1 MTSFKTRA
9 IVLSKKSWRES
20 DLLFSFYTE
29 DFGKVEAVA
38 IGSQK
43 IKSKLVG
50 HLSTLGLVEINF
62 VQGKV
67 FKKLTHAYLIE
78 NLSDK
83 SDQDYLFSNL
93 ILEIVNRSVQV
104 DYPQNEIWK
113 IVVWAINEIRRSNSY
128 DKQKLIVN
136 IFNLLLLKIL
146 GYQIQF
152 TQNLIC
158 REINMSLDKPAFEL
172 VSKIQKKESVVD
184 LRLQKRSN
192 DKLFRFLHKYLQ
204 HVIERKINSFDLIK

>member
-1 MTSFKTRA
+1 MTSYKTTA

-29 DFGKVEAVA
+29 DFGKDEAVA

-78 NLSDK
+78 NLSSK
-83 SDQDYLFSNL
+83 SDEDYLFTNL
-93 ILEIVNRSVQV
+93 VLEIVNRSLQV

-113 IVVWAINEIRRSNSY
+113 ILVWAISEIEKSGSY
-128 DKQKLIVN
+128 DKKKLIIN

-158 REINMSLDKPAFEL
+158 REINMSLDKPAYEL

-192 DKLFRFLHKYLQ
+192 DKLFTFLHKYLQ
-204 HVIERKINSFDLIK
+204 HVIERKISSFDLIK